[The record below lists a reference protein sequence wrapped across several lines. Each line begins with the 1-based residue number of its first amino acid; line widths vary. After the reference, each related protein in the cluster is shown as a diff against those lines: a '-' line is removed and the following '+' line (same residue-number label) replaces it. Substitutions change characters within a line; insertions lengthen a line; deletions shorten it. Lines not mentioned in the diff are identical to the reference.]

1 MNPVHY
7 DDLQPMA
14 ERVMKRALELGA
26 DEASVATSRGSHV
39 TIQRRERQTEQ
50 ATEATTQGLVL
61 SILKGD
67 RYTANSTSD
76 LRPEALESFITRCV
90 AAADYIEPDE
100 YRRLPDLSQCGRG
113 VSEETLDQDDP
124 AWGTRT
130 ATDRTAQCEAIE
142 EAVLGLDLPDRI
154 STTAYVA
161 DGRSEEVQVLSN
173 GFSDRTAGAWFT
185 MGGQTTLAEGDK
197 RPEAGAYYAAR
208 HLADLPSANAVAA
221 DVAERVRRRLG
232 SKPTAS
238 GVYPM
243 LVENRLA
250 GRLLGVVAGPMSGSA
265 LHHGR
270 SCLNGKLDTKIASE
284 NLTIV
289 DDPTIPRG
297 LGSRPWDGN
306 CLVAK
311 PRTMIENGVLKN
323 YHIGLYYSRK
333 LGVQPTAGS
342 RSNWVVTPGTRSFAE
357 IAKDIPKA
365 ILVTGFLGGNS
376 NSTTGD
382 FSFGIQGLLLENG
395 EVVQS
400 LSEMNVAGNILT
412 LLQNLVEA
420 ADDPWT
426 WSTVRSPALHFADVQ
441 FSGRES

>member
-1 MNPVHY
+1 MTVQY
-7 DDLQPMA
+7 EDLQPLA

-26 DEASVATSRGSHV
+26 TEASVATSRGSHV

-61 SILKGD
+61 AITKGD
-67 RYTANSTSD
+67 RYTSNSTSD
-76 LRPEALESFITRCV
+76 LRPKALDSFIQRCV
-90 AAADYIEPDE
+90 QTADYIEPDE
-100 YRRLPDLSQCGRG
+100 YRRLPDLDQCGRG
-113 VSEETLDQDDP
+113 ISEAALDQDDP
-124 AWGTRT
+124 AWGRRT
-130 ATDRTAQCEAIE
+130 ATERTDHCAQVEEAIL
-142 EAVLGLDLPDRI
+142 ALDLPERI

-161 DGRSEEVQVLSN
+161 DGRSEAVQVLSN
-173 GFSDRTAGAWFT
+173 GFSDRTAGAFFT
-185 MGGQTTLAEGDK
+185 VGGQTTVAESDK

-208 HLADLPSANAVAA
+208 HLGDLPDPDLIAA

-232 SKPTAS
+232 SSPTAS
-238 GVYPM
+238 GQYSM
-243 LVENRLA
+243 LVENRMA
-250 GRLLGVVAGPMSGSA
+250 GRILSILSGPMAGSA

-270 SCLNGKLDTKIASE
+270 SCLNGRLDTKIASDV
-284 NLTIV
+284 LTIT

-297 LGSRPWDGN
+297 LGSRPWDGS

-333 LGVQPTAGS
+333 LGVQPTGGG
-342 RSNWVVTPGTRSFAE
+342 RSNWVVKPGDRSFE
-357 IAKDIPKA
+357 DIAKELPKA

-400 LSEMNVAGNILT
+400 LSEMNVAGNLLTILD
-412 LLQNLVEA
+412 NLVEVA
-420 ADDPWT
+420 NDPWT
-426 WSTVRSPALHFADVQ
+426 WSTVRSPAMHFANVQ